1 MAVEDSV
8 RYTRVVAFVAAALA
22 AAAAPARADGFV
34 TPYVGYNFGGDSAN
48 CQSLTN
54 CEEKHLNFGASLM
67 GTAAIFGFEE
77 DIGYAKDFFASVP
90 GADNSVFTAM
100 SNITAGVFKGPIQPF
115 VLAGVGLIRSHV
127 SLNVV
132 AGTDQTTN
140 AFGWDLG
147 GGIQGFFSRS
157 VGIRGDLRHLK
168 TFGDVSILRVGPLDL
183 VPNQSLGFWR
193 GSLGI
198 SFRF

>member
-1 MAVEDSV
+1 M
-8 RYTRVVAFVAAALA
+8 
-22 AAAAPARADGFV
+22 RATSLPVV
-34 TPYVGYNFGGDSAN
+34 TPNSCADRMPNWGAN

-67 GTAAIFGFEE
+67 GTGAIFGFEE

-90 GADNSVFTAM
+90 AADNSVFTAM

-127 SLNVV
+127 ALNVV

-140 AFGWDLG
+140 SFGWDLG

-183 VPNQSLGFWR
+183 VQL
-193 GSLGI
+193 
-198 SFRF
+198 